1 MSLNK
6 RELAWQQRKEKNV
19 PKHLQQIKSLVVQD
33 EKWRQETAEEFREKY
48 GAWWIFAGMD
58 LRHQRKNQ
66 NWIMQYWKGDRR
78 NASEE

>member
-6 RELAWQQRKEKNV
+6 RELAWQKRKEEKI
-19 PKHLQQIKSLVVQD
+19 PKHMIKRESLVVQD
-33 EKWRQETAEEFREKY
+33 EKWREDTAKEFSDKY

-58 LRHQRKNQ
+58 LRHQKKNK

-78 NASEE
+78 DASEE